1 MERIDQLY
9 LASLAPAGVA
19 LGVMLTVGVA
29 HTPLWLSALGALG
42 ALTAGYCDR
51 QGGHLAPREAFDV
64 KTRRPDSL
72 RTGRRS

>member
-1 MERIDQLY
+1 VERLDQIY

-42 ALTAGYCDR
+42 ALVAGYCDR
-51 QGGHLAPREAFDV
+51 RGGPLAPREAVDLE
-64 KTRRPDSL
+64 TRRPESL
-72 RTGRRS
+72 RAGRRS

>member
-1 MERIDQLY
+1 MERLDQIY

-42 ALTAGYCDR
+42 ALVAGYCDR
-51 QGGHLAPREAFDV
+51 QGAHLAPREALDV
-64 KTRRPDSL
+64 ETRRPDSL
-72 RTGRRS
+72 RAGRSS

>member
-1 MERIDQLY
+1 VERIDQLY

-42 ALTAGYCDR
+42 ALVAGYCDR
-51 QGGHLAPREAFDV
+51 QGAHLAPREAFDV

>member
-1 MERIDQLY
+1 MERLDQIY

-42 ALTAGYCDR
+42 ALVSGYCDR
-51 QGGHLAPREAFDV
+51 RGGPLAPREAVDLE
-64 KTRRPDSL
+64 TRRTESL
-72 RTGRRS
+72 RAGRRS

>member
-1 MERIDQLY
+1 VERIDQLY

>member
-1 MERIDQLY
+1 MDRLDQLY

-42 ALTAGYCDR
+42 ALVAGYCDR
-51 QGGHLAPREAFDV
+51 QGAHLAPREALDV
-64 KTRRPDSL
+64 ETRRPDSL
-72 RTGRRS
+72 RAGRSS

>member
-1 MERIDQLY
+1 VDRLDQLY